1 MSLFGLGFAMV
12 CNAIISSGMRW
23 RGHWLGMDSYYT
35 SIPLMRQLRFWGVNA
50 IGTLNV
56 SRKGFGKK
64 FTDLKK
70 KLQKTYQP
78 DKPRKKGYR
87 QGYFRWRCTTKE
99 TNLKVTVQKDSKV
112 MVYLDNFL
120 PSSEK
125 TFMRRYSKETKQ
137 RELVEF

>member
-1 MSLFGLGFAMV
+1 
-12 CNAIISSGMRW
+12 
-23 RGHWLGMDSYYT
+23 MDSYYT

-64 FTDLKK
+64 FSDLKK

-78 DKPRKKGYR
+78 DKPRNKGYR

-125 TFMRRYSKETKQ
+125 TFMRRYSKEQ
-137 RELVEF
+137 SSENL